1 MLPRHLLAVADS
13 VRGDLSGSPTEGW
26 LSTGAFEGSQF
37 LKLHMLQSEGNVL
50 REFPSTKNPQDEGST
65 SWENFAFR

>member
-1 MLPRHLLAVADS
+1 MLQRHFLAVADS

-37 LKLHMLQSEGNVL
+37 LELHMLQSQDPVL
-50 REFPSTKNPQDEGST
+50 REFPSIKNAQDQGRS
-65 SWENFAFR
+65 SWENVVFR